1 MINPF
6 QNLNRGSLKFAEKTS
21 PFYGYDMSLLEQ
33 TLKSCTEAAK
43 SYHYHV
49 HYALKANFN
58 RPILD
63 KIHQWGI
70 GADCV
75 SGGEIDL
82 ALNCGFSPEEIVF
95 AGVGKTDWEIEM
107 ALDHGIYC
115 FNVESLAELEVIQE
129 IARSKNIKA
138 PIALRINPNV
148 DANTHHYITTGLS
161 ENKFGLY
168 LQSLPEIFQFLGNA
182 SHLVLK
188 GLHFH
193 IGSLINDLEVF
204 RNLCLKVN
212 EIKRLFEQERFNLE
226 ILNLGGGLGIDY
238 HEPVLHPIPDFK
250 SYFEVF
256 HKFLEVSPKQK
267 VHFELGRSLVGQ
279 SGSLITRVLYVKKG
293 LKTDFLI
300 VDAGMNDLLRPSLYQ
315 AYHHIENL
323 SFNGD
328 IKDQK
333 IYDVVGP
340 VCESGDFFRKSV
352 SLPVSKRGD
361 ILAIRSAGA
370 YGEVMSSPYNLR
382 AKAQDLYF

>member
-1 MINPF
+1 MNNPF
-6 QNLNRGSLKFAEKTS
+6 SNLDRNSIRAAEQST
-21 PFYGYDMSLLEQ
+21 PFYAYDLGIFED
-33 TLKSCTEAAK
+33 TLRSCTEAA
-43 SYHYHV
+43 HPFGYHV

-58 RPILD
+58 KNLVN
-63 KIHQWGI
+63 KVKKWGM

-75 SGGEIDL
+75 SGGEINL
-82 ALNCGFSPEEIVF
+82 ALELGFQPKDIVF
-95 AGVGKTDWEIEM
+95 AGVGKADWEIEL
-107 ALDHGIYC
+107 ALEKNIFC
-115 FNVESLAELEVIQE
+115 FNVESLPELEIIQE
-129 IARSKNIKA
+129 IAQKKNLPA

-148 DANTHHYITTGLS
+148 DAHTHSYITTGLS

-168 LQSLPEIFQFLGNA
+168 LSSLPEIFSYLGSA

-193 IGSLINDLEVF
+193 IGSLINDLDVF

-212 EIKRLFEQERFNLE
+212 EIQKVFENEGFNIE

-238 HEPVLHPIPDFK
+238 HEPNKNPIPDFK
-250 SYFEVF
+250 GYFEVF
-256 HKFLEVSPKQK
+256 HKFLEVSTKQK

-279 SGSLITRVLYVKKG
+279 CGSLITRVLYVKKG

-300 VDAGMNDLLRPSLYQ
+300 VDAGMNDLLRPSLYK

-323 SFNGD
+323 SYSGE
-328 IKDQK
+328 KGK
-333 IYDVVGP
+333 TEIYDVVGP

-352 SLPVSKRGD
+352 SLSPSVRGD

-382 AKAQDLYF
+382 AKAPDLYF